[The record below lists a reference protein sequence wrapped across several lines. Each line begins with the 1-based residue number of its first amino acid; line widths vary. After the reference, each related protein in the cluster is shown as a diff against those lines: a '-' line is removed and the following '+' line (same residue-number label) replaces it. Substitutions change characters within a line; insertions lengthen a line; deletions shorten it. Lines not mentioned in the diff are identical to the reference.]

1 MVKYID
7 VVFGE
12 DFELVWNCLG
22 SDAGRDVAFAG
33 LDDNASLIKSF
44 GGWVIYDN
52 GVTARSDEAS
62 KGKNGFRVTNI
73 FRIIDRAHFRS
84 AAEAALEDRSPAC
97 ARPRIIID
105 Q

>member
-7 VVFGE
+7 VVFGK
-12 DFELVWNCLG
+12 DFELVWNCL
-22 SDAGRDVAFAG
+22 SDSGWDVAFTG
-33 LDDNASLIKSF
+33 LDDKVSLMKSF

-52 GVTARSDEAS
+52 GVTTRSDEAG
-62 KGKNGFRVTNI
+62 KGKNGFRVTNLL
-73 FRIIDRAHFRS
+73 RIIDRAHFHS

-97 ARPRIIID
+97 AGPRIIID